1 MRPHRQQPTRLPRPW
16 DSPDKNTGVGYHF
29 LLQCMKVKSERSRS
43 VVSDSLQPHGPQPT
57 GSSVHRSVETLEL
70 LYIAAGYVKNHTG
83 AVENSLAVTCF
94 EHSYYMIQKINP

>member
-1 MRPHRQQPTRLPRPW
+1 MPIFTRFTLLSQPKEV
-16 DSPDKNTGVGYHF
+16 SVS
-29 LLQCMKVKSERSRS
+29 CS